1 MARVYYVDV
10 AVPADKK
17 KRGKHKI
24 HAVFDGSRVFRVKK
38 LTELDDAGE
47 IYIDAMFPQ
56 IYGELVELIGR
67 DVRIFSLK
75 SLRLLKRLREEN
87 GVEKSDE
94 ADARLLSIIP
104 RSHFKQ
110 LTLKKLKLLQL
121 INMYERYGEWKRI
134 VRQWASTY
142 PQTLFKKCVKEIR
155 SIQDHY
161 GRKIIEEVM
170 KDEDY
175 AAIYRMACKELGVRD
190 SVEVAILVTR
200 LPLNWRFSRLKGL
213 LGLIPYKNKSYH
225 HKLRMHL
232 ARLAANI
239 HINSKKRYRNKQHEV
254 GVKLLEGVESLS
266 LNKTLYTL
274 QLKILRTLKR
284 VWQQQ
289 RRHSLAGGQ

>member
-17 KRGKHKI
+17 RGREKI

-110 LTLKKLKLLQL
+110 LTLKELKLLQL
-121 INMYERYGEWKRI
+121 INTYEKYVKWK
-134 VRQWASTY
+134 
-142 PQTLFKKCVKEIR
+142 
-155 SIQDHY
+155 
-161 GRKIIEEVM
+161 
-170 KDEDY
+170 
-175 AAIYRMACKELGVRD
+175 
-190 SVEVAILVTR
+190 
-200 LPLNWRFSRLKGL
+200 
-213 LGLIPYKNKSYH
+213 
-225 HKLRMHL
+225 
-232 ARLAANI
+232 
-239 HINSKKRYRNKQHEV
+239 
-254 GVKLLEGVESLS
+254 
-266 LNKTLYTL
+266 KT
-274 QLKILRTLKR
+274 I
-284 VWQQQ
+284 
-289 RRHSLAGGQ
+289 